1 MGPVEIRIARRVA
14 TYMMEVA
21 EQQVDLHFFQGLGM
35 ALAVIFEEST
45 GKSAKD
51 VKPKELLEW
60 ANNLPQVPYPRV
72 TEN

>member
-1 MGPVEIRIARRVA
+1 
-14 TYMMEVA
+14 
-21 EQQVDLHFFQGLGM
+21 M

-60 ANNLPQVPYPRV
+60 AKNLPQVPYPRV
-72 TEN
+72 AEN